1 MITLL
6 IARHGNTFD
15 PGDTILRVG
24 KQTDLPL
31 SNSGREQAKRLGV
44 FLQEKHPK
52 IDRVFVSSL
61 KRTQETASIALPNT
75 SFSINPIFDEIDY
88 GIDDGKPESEV
99 IERIGED
106 ALKQWEE
113 NAVPPQGWLVEPEK
127 IIQAWKD
134 FALNYVN
141 AADVGANGLR
151 PETTILVVTSNGIA
165 RFAPSIM
172 SKVSNEYLTPSNLKM
187 KTGAISCFQFTQERD
202 WQLDYWN
209 VSPV

>member
-31 SNSGREQAKRLGV
+31 SHSGREQAKKMGS
-44 FLQEKHPK
+44 FLQEKYSH

-61 KRTQETASIALPNT
+61 KRTQETASIALPNI
-75 SFSINPIFDEIDY
+75 SAEINPIFDEIDY

-99 IERIGED
+99 VARVGED

-113 NAVPPQGWLVEPEK
+113 NSIPPAEWKIEPEK
-127 IIQAWKD
+127 IIHDWQI
-134 FALNYVN
+134 FAKHC
-141 AADVGANGLR
+141 AEQHPDGA
-151 PETTILVVTSNGIA
+151 TILVVTSNGIA
-165 RFAPSIM
+165 RFAPSIVGA
-172 SKVSNEYLTPSNLKM
+172 SGARPGLTPSVKLR
-187 KTGAISCFQFTQERD
+187 TGAISAFHYLEGV
-202 WQLDYWN
+202 WQVAYWD
-209 VSPV
+209 VRPT